1 MGPGGPPQNGFGNRS
16 KVKGTDRSQAKAWA
30 FSLLL
35 HLILVL
41 ILGLLTLGIPQND
54 PAENK
59 AGGMALALGV
69 PDGLAEADPSVSS
82 SSEQSAET
90 ALPEPRPEPAN
101 PKSPPFATQ
110 DLEEAPVVNTK
121 TSTPIETKPMDPR
134 LQRLLNRKN
143 SANQSSMQSPSQ
155 GVEDGSPESKGQNNG
170 SGGFSA
176 SGDGLENRG
185 FAQDP
190 DPEEFRILDAQVDIP
205 IEVDREGR
213 VRVIGTPKSTNP
225 LTAQQRRALVEATQN
240 ARFKR
245 SVNGKEIQR
254 GILQF
259 ELKVRSKS

>member
-1 MGPGGPPQNGFGNRS
+1 V
-16 KVKGTDRSQAKAWA
+16 KVTDRSQAKAWA

-82 SSEQSAET
+82 SSEQSAEN
-90 ALPEPRPEPAN
+90 ALPEPKPDPAN
-101 PKSPPFATQ
+101 PKSPPVATQ

-121 TSTPIETKPMDPR
+121 TSPPAETKPMDPR

-143 SANQSSMQSPSQ
+143 SANQSSKQSPSQ
-155 GVEDGSPESKGQNNG
+155 GVEEGSPESTVQSNG

-190 DPEEFRILDAQVDIP
+190 DPEEFRILDAQVNIP

-213 VRVIGTPKSTNP
+213 VRVIGTPKSTKP

>member
-1 MGPGGPPQNGFGNRS
+1 
-16 KVKGTDRSQAKAWA
+16 VKGTNRSQAKAWA

-69 PDGLAEADPSVSS
+69 PDGLADTDPSVSS
-82 SSEQSAET
+82 SSEQSAEPT
-90 ALPEPRPEPAN
+90 VPEPKSGPTN
-101 PKSPPFATQ
+101 PKSPPVETQ

-121 TSTPIETKPMDPR
+121 TSPPAETKPMDPR

-143 SANQSSMQSPSQ
+143 SANQSSKQSPSQ
-155 GVEDGSPESKGQNNG
+155 GVEDGARESIGQSNG

-190 DPEEFRILDAQVDIP
+190 DPEEFRILDAQVTIE

-213 VRVIGTPKSTNP
+213 VRVIGTPKSTKP

-245 SVNGKEIQR
+245 SVDGKEIQR
-254 GILQF
+254 GILKF
-259 ELKVRSKS
+259 ELKIRSKS